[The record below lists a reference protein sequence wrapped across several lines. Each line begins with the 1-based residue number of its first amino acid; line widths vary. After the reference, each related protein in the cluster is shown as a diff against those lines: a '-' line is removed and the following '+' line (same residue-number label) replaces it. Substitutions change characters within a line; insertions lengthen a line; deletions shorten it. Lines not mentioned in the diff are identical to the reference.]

1 MERIKVYINNQE
13 ITIDKGTTL
22 QELSVNYQDNF
33 KYDIILAKVNGE
45 HTELSHVVKENENI
59 EFFDLY
65 EREANRVYL
74 NGLIFIID
82 YTFKKIFNG
91 NIKVKHSLDKGLYIG
106 TDIKIDND
114 KLLKLELEVNRL
126 VESNRPIEKL
136 TVPRSNAFNYY
147 KKVNKTEKYE
157 NLKYN
162 TNSYLTM
169 YKLDTHYDYLYSHMP
184 TSTGVLKYFK
194 FNLIN
199 ENGFV
204 LTFPTIYMTDSIKA
218 YEHREHVFNMFKESF
233 EWSKRLGIN
242 YINDLNKIVSS
253 GKIND
258 LILTEEM
265 EKNSKILN
273 AASQIIEKGNIKIVL
288 IAGPSSSGK
297 TTTTNKL
304 CLALRS
310 RGRNPK
316 MISMDDFFKNRED
329 TPLDEFGNKDY
340 ESIDALDL
348 DLFNE
353 KISDLL
359 SLKETIMPEYNFI
372 TGEKEFK
379 KTMKLEENDILL
391 IEGIHAMNPKLL
403 NNIPKENK
411 IKIYLSALNDLNID
425 RSVRIS
431 TTDNRL
437 LRRIV
442 RDNRTRGHTVNHTL
456 EAWAK
461 VRNGEEKYIFPY
473 QDMADI
479 TINTALT
486 YEIGVLKVY
495 VEPLLYSVDI
505 SSPYYDEAKRLL
517 NFLRLFLPI
526 PSESIP
532 NDSILREF
540 VGGGCFKI

>member
-1 MERIKVYINNQE
+1 MENIKVYVNNQVV
-13 ITIDKGTTL
+13 TINKGTTL
-22 QELSVNYQDNF
+22 QELSKNYQQDF

-45 HTELSHVVKENENI
+45 HIELSHVIKPNEKI
-59 EFFDLY
+59 EFLDLY

-106 TDIKIDND
+106 TDVKIDIS
-114 KLLKLELEVNRL
+114 KLSKLELEINRL
-126 VESNRPIEKL
+126 VESNIPIEKI
-136 TVPRSNAFNYY
+136 TVPRGNAFNYY
-147 KKVNKTEKYE
+147 HKMDKKEKYE

-169 YKLDTHYDYLYSHMP
+169 YKLDTHYDYLYSHM
-184 TSTGVLKYFK
+184 TISTGVLKHFK

-199 ENGFV
+199 EYGFV

-218 YEHREHVFNMFKESF
+218 YEHREHVFNMFKESR
-233 EWSKRLGIN
+233 EWAEKLGIE
-242 YINDLNKIVSS
+242 YINDLNEIVSS

-258 LILTEEM
+258 IIFTEEM
-265 EKNSKILN
+265 EKNSKILD
-273 AASQIIEKGNIKIVL
+273 AASKIIDKGNVKIVL

-316 MISMDDFFKNRED
+316 MISMDDFFKDQKD

-340 ESIDALDL
+340 ESIDAVNLE
-348 DLFNE
+348 LFDE
-353 KISDLL
+353 KISELL

-403 NNIPKENK
+403 TNIPKENK

-437 LRRIV
+437 LRRMV
-442 RDNRTRGHTVNHTL
+442 RDNRTRGHTVNNTL
-456 EAWAK
+456 EAWSK
-461 VRNGEEKYIFPY
+461 VRIGEEKYIFPY

-505 SSPYYDEAKRLL
+505 TSPYYDEAKRLL

-526 PSESIP
+526 PSEAIP

>member
-1 MERIKVYINNQE
+1 MDNMKIYVNNQE
-13 ITIDKGTTL
+13 IMVKNGTTL

-45 HTELSHVVKENENI
+45 HTELSHVIKPNEKI

-82 YTFKKIFNG
+82 YAFKKIFNG

-106 TDIKIDND
+106 TDIPIDND
-114 KLLKLELEVNRL
+114 KLLKLEMEINRL
-126 VESNRPIEKL
+126 VESNVKIEKL

-147 KKVNKTEKYE
+147 KKVNKTEKFE

-204 LTFPTIYMTDSIKA
+204 LTFPTIYMTDGVKA
-218 YEHREHVFNMFKESF
+218 YEHREHVFNMFKESY
-233 EWSKRLGIN
+233 EWSKRLGID
-242 YINDLNKIVSS
+242 YVNDLNKIISS

-258 LILTEEM
+258 IILTEEM

-273 AASQIIEKGNIKIVL
+273 AASKIIEKGNVKIVL

-316 MISMDDFFKNRED
+316 MISMDDFFKNREE

-353 KISDLL
+353 KMSDLL

-379 KTMKLEENDILL
+379 KTMQLEENDILL
-391 IEGIHAMNPKLL
+391 IEGIHAMNPRLL
-403 NNIPKENK
+403 TNIPDEFK

-505 SSPYYDEAKRLL
+505 TSPYYDEAKRLL

-526 PSESIP
+526 PSEEIP

>member
-1 MERIKVYINNQE
+1 M
-13 ITIDKGTTL
+13 
-22 QELSVNYQDNF
+22 
-33 KYDIILAKVNGE
+33 
-45 HTELSHVVKENENI
+45 
-59 EFFDLY
+59 
-65 EREANRVYL
+65 
-74 NGLIFIID
+74 
-82 YTFKKIFNG
+82 
-91 NIKVKHSLDKGLYIG
+91 
-106 TDIKIDND
+106 
-114 KLLKLELEVNRL
+114 
-126 VESNRPIEKL
+126 PI
-136 TVPRSNAFNYY
+136 
-147 KKVNKTEKYE
+147 
-157 NLKYN
+157 
-162 TNSYLTM
+162 
-169 YKLDTHYDYLYSHMP
+169 
-184 TSTGVLKYFK
+184 STGVLKHFK
-194 FNLIN
+194 LNLIN
-199 ENGFV
+199 EYGFV

-218 YEHREHVFNMFKESF
+218 YEHREHVFNMFKESRDWA
-233 EWSKRLGIN
+233 EKLGIE
-242 YINDLNKIVSS
+242 YINDLNEIVSS

-258 LILTEEM
+258 IIFTEEM
-265 EKNSKILN
+265 EKNSKILD
-273 AASQIIEKGNIKIVL
+273 AASQIIEKGSVKIVL

-316 MISMDDFFKNRED
+316 MISMDDFYKDQKD

-340 ESIDALDL
+340 ECLEALSL
-348 DLFNE
+348 ELFDE
-353 KISDLL
+353 KIAELL
-359 SLKETIMPEYNFI
+359 SFKETIMPEYNFI
-372 TGEKEFK
+372 TGEKEYK

-403 NNIPKENK
+403 TNIPKENK

-425 RSVRIS
+425 RSVRIP

-437 LRRIV
+437 LRRMV
-442 RDNRTRGHTVNHTL
+442 RDNRTRGHSVNNTL
-456 EAWAK
+456 EIWSK
-461 VRNGEEKYIFPY
+461 VRLGEEKYIFPF

-505 SSPYYDEAKRLL
+505 TSPYYDEAKRLL

-526 PSESIP
+526 PSEAIP

>member
-1 MERIKVYINNQE
+1 MEKIKVFINNQE

-22 QELSVNYQDNF
+22 QELSVDYQHDF

-45 HTELSHVVKENENI
+45 HTELSHVIKPNEKI

-82 YTFKKIFNG
+82 YTFKKVFNG

-147 KKVNKTEKYE
+147 QKVNKTEKYE

-199 ENGFV
+199 DHGFV

-242 YINDLNKIVSS
+242 YVNDLNKIVSN
-253 GKIND
+253 GKINN

-273 AASQIIEKGNIKIVL
+273 AASKIIEKGNIKIVL

-379 KTMKLEENDILL
+379 KTMQLEENDILL

-403 NNIPKENK
+403 ANIPKENK

-456 EAWAK
+456 EAWSK